1 MVIRATEAV
10 AHPGPGPDHPTPTAA
25 IDALADELRTLY
37 AETFRLVLR
46 AAGEARQ
53 RFETP
58 DGTGPVDPIF
68 AADTA
73 ACRAINRHLPTVI
86 ARWLPGAQLV
96 EGIDEPAVID
106 SRWLY
111 QQRIVD
117 IQWSYSSDF
126 GAAEGL
132 TVVER

>member
-10 AHPGPGPDHPTPTAA
+10 AHPDPEPNQPTPTAA
-25 IDALADELRTLY
+25 IDALAEELRTLY
-37 AETFRLVLR
+37 AETFRLALR
-46 AAGEARQ
+46 SAEDTRQ

-58 DGTGPVDPIF
+58 DGTGIIDPVY

-86 ARWLPGAQLV
+86 ARWLPGARLV
-96 EGIDEPAVID
+96 DGIDEPAVID

-111 QQRIVD
+111 QQRVID
-117 IQWSYSSDF
+117 IEWDYSFDF
-126 GAAEGL
+126 GDAEAL
-132 TVVER
+132 MVVER